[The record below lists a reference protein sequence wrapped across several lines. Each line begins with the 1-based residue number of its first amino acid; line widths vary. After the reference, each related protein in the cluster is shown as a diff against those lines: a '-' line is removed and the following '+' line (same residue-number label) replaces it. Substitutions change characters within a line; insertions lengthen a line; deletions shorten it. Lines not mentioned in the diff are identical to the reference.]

1 MVRTMSGPDSS
12 APPRPQL
19 DPHAVWA
26 QNAPGKGNGSS
37 EAPLGRDGQAA
48 STAAETDMAEPQFAM
63 HSDDDLP
70 RTLRRERDA
79 RRQAQSFHQ
88 HAPAGSGPSIAD
100 DDKRSFA
107 SDEPGAAPPATVTGI
122 DVPFMRLVAFFV
134 KCSIAAIPALVILGL
149 ILFAMGQ
156 IAERVFPWLVKMR
169 IVISFPG

>member
-1 MVRTMSGPDSS
+1 MVRTMSGPDSG

-26 QNAPGKGNGSS
+26 QNAAGKSNDAQASATSS
-37 EAPLGRDGQAA
+37 
-48 STAAETDMAEPQFAM
+48 ETDMAEPQFAM
-63 HSDDDLP
+63 HADDDLP

-79 RRQAQSFHQ
+79 RRQAQSFQ
-88 HAPAGSGPSIAD
+88 QSMPGGAGPSIAD
-100 DDKRSFA
+100 DDKRFA
-107 SDEPGAAPPATVTGI
+107 SEEPGAAPPATVTGI

-134 KCSIAAIPALVILGL
+134 KCSIAAIPALIVLGL

-156 IAERVFPWLVKMR
+156 VAERVFPWLVKMR